1 MTLVYSFELIKHA
14 NIRYRQT
21 VPVLAHCELFAMLSS
36 LGISCDI
43 QHEEMGG
50 SRFLTFECRELS
62 DLELSFLSS
71 HSSVVFMADKKDGL
85 LHPLPVCFQAYLPE
99 DLPEVL
105 KYKGKTST
113 TFTRMMINVA
123 VSLSPFCG
131 REDPLT
137 FFDPVCGKGTGCF
150 CAVMGGM
157 NAVGLDLDRKDI
169 RESADY
175 FSRYLKYHKI
185 KHEEKNRSET
195 ISGKAIPVT
204 VFRFSDTK
212 EHYLANDIHTLSL
225 ACADTAESPALLRR
239 NPAHIIA
246 ADLPYGV
253 QHAPQSG
260 AKPEPLLHFLQRVL
274 PAWKKALRPYGV
286 IALSFNTLTLP
297 AQHVRKSL
305 TDAGFTLPKNP
316 LFTQLSHEVE
326 HAVVRDVIF
335 AFNTQEESS
344 V

>member
-36 LGISCDI
+36 LGITCDI

-62 DLELSFLSS
+62 ALELSFLSS

-105 KYKGKTST
+105 KYKGKTSA

-123 VSLSPFCG
+123 VSLSPFRG

-175 FSRYLKYHKI
+175 FSRYLKFHKI

-195 ISGKAIPVT
+195 ISGKAVPVT
-204 VFRFSDTK
+204 VFRFADTK
-212 EHYLANDIHTLSL
+212 EHYLANEIHTLSF
-225 ACADTAESPALLRR
+225 ACADTAESPVLRC
-239 NPAHIIA
+239 PARASVRRKARAASSFPAARASCMEKGPQASRRHCA
-246 ADLPYGV
+246 EFQYADLTRAACQEIADRCRFFPAEKPAF
-253 QHAPQSG
+253 HTTFSRSG
-260 AKPEPLLHFLQRVL
+260 ARRC
-274 PAWKKALRPYGV
+274 A
-286 IALSFNTLTLP
+286 
-297 AQHVRKSL
+297 
-305 TDAGFTLPKNP
+305 
-316 LFTQLSHEVE
+316 
-326 HAVVRDVIF
+326 
-335 AFNTQEESS
+335 
-344 V
+344 